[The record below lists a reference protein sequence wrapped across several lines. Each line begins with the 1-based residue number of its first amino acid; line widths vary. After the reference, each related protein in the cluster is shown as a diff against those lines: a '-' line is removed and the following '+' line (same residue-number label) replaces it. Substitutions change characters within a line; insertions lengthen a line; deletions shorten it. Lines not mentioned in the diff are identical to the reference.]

1 MEKKIYYLN
10 PVFEAK
16 YWGGQALRGRYGYN
30 PDIPNIA
37 IAYHVIALP
46 SHKLDN
52 EVVGTGETLSQF
64 YENHRELFGCNRE
77 DFPIRMDS
85 ENNVELLSIQ
95 LHPNDA
101 YCLEHEGERGKVE
114 CSILVQ
120 GDCDRMAIRGHNAQ
134 TREEFRRMVEAKE
147 WDKLLRVVEIKK
159 GQYT

>member
-1 MEKKIYYLN
+1 M
-10 PVFEAK
+10 
-16 YWGGQALRGRYGYN
+16 
-30 PDIPNIA
+30 
-37 IAYHVIALP
+37 
-46 SHKLDN
+46 
-52 EVVGTGETLSQF
+52 
-64 YENHRELFGCNRE
+64 
-77 DFPIRMDS
+77 
-85 ENNVELLSIQ
+85 ELLSIQ

-159 GQYT
+159 GQYTYSPLGTIHGLSLIHISLLCQITL